1 MNLLKTSALNGVAVL
16 IKTAT
21 MFILNKILAIYV
33 GPAGYA
39 AIGQFQNFIQMI
51 TMFAGNAINNGVV
64 KYTAEYNNDINLQHN
79 LWRTAGTLIL
89 LFSILLS
96 VILIIFSGLI
106 SEYLFKTIEYKKVI
120 LFFSFFLIFFTFNSY
135 FIAILNGKKE
145 VVKIVICNILGS
157 LISLI
162 ITILLSIKYGLYG
175 ALISLSIFQSL
186 VFFVTLW
193 ICYKENWF
201 KVSYLLGK
209 IDKDIL
215 KKLSNFALM
224 AFISVFFGNIS
235 QIILRNIV
243 IEEYGII
250 YAGYWDAMNRLSLGY
265 LMFASTI
272 LSIYYLPK
280 LSELEGFK
288 EIKKEVNNGYLYI
301 LPIAIITSVG
311 VYIFKDL
318 IVKLLFTENFLPM
331 LELIAWQLIGDIFKI
346 GSWIISFMMLSKAM
360 TKIFSITEIIF
371 SLSIIPLT
379 LMSILFFGFK
389 GISIAFALNCLIYW
403 CVCSHFSFKKL
414 EEY

>member
-1 MNLLKTSALNGVAVL
+1 
-16 IKTAT
+16 
-21 MFILNKILAIYV
+21 
-33 GPAGYA
+33 
-39 AIGQFQNFIQMI
+39 
-51 TMFAGNAINNGVV
+51 
-64 KYTAEYNNDINLQHN
+64 
-79 LWRTAGTLIL
+79 
-89 LFSILLS
+89 
-96 VILIIFSGLI
+96 
-106 SEYLFKTIEYKKVI
+106 
-120 LFFSFFLIFFTFNSY
+120 
-135 FIAILNGKKE
+135 
-145 VVKIVICNILGS
+145 
-157 LISLI
+157 
-162 ITILLSIKYGLYG
+162 
-175 ALISLSIFQSL
+175 

-311 VYIFKDL
+311 VYIFK
-318 IVKLLFTENFLPM
+318 
-331 LELIAWQLIGDIFKI
+331 
-346 GSWIISFMMLSKAM
+346 
-360 TKIFSITEIIF
+360 
-371 SLSIIPLT
+371 
-379 LMSILFFGFK
+379 
-389 GISIAFALNCLIYW
+389 
-403 CVCSHFSFKKL
+403 
-414 EEY
+414 